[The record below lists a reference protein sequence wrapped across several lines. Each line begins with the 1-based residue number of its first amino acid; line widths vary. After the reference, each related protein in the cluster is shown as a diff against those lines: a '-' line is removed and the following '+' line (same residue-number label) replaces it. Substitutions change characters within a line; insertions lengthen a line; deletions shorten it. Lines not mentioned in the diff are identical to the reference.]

1 MPTSPPQHRPA
12 FTPTKVEL
20 RKASN
25 KHYNKNVREN
35 QDFYNSKEWRDLRA
49 WFVKKHPLCV
59 TCRENG
65 IAKLV
70 QIVDHIVEI
79 KDGGS
84 LLCVTNLMSMCIG
97 CHNTKSAHEAT
108 QRGRAGKKSTA

>member
-25 KHYNKNVREN
+25 KHYNKNLREN
-35 QDFYNSKEWRDLRA
+35 QDFYNSKEWRELRA
-49 WFVKKHPLCV
+49 WYVKKHPLCV

-65 IAKLV
+65 IAKPV

-84 LLCVTNLMSMCIG
+84 LLCVTNLMSMCNLH
-97 CHNTKSAHEAT
+97 HNAKTAT
-108 QRGRAGKKSTA
+108 EKRKRETFI